1 MTPAQKNIVAD
12 ILKGDLKTASHQR
25 LIELCLLYEAAPD
38 AHDTFPAALKTEL
51 ERRFTAAEIGKND
64 VLFAVLQKKANGYQS
79 AIPLFHQR
87 LLEMAGTVNRD
98 IWFTDNKALFE
109 SAIADADVA
118 KWLVKQHDIL
128 EKCLHNRLALAMLAA
143 STTAS
148 SAILSDQTAVAL
160 WKNAP
165 ALWDIW
171 PKHAPGMAV
180 IAKSSELT
188 QYIVD
193 TAPAFTAIMASKT
206 AWEALA
212 TGAEGMRVIAASAK
226 AIAAVIASQTAMAA
240 VAGSQVAMAA
250 VAGSQVA
257 MAAVAG
263 SQVAMAA
270 VAGSQVAMA
279 AVAGSQVAMAAVAGS
294 QVAMAAVAGSQVAMA
309 AVAGSQVA
317 MAAVAVSSM
326 ALAEIVQTATGRA
339 ALIAHND
346 NLQAVRQQIY
356 DTIKT
361 DWKRKANIYGGSEVN
376 APNISNTMTNPLK
389 TPKNALVFACL
400 GRHGNYPNGV
410 LELQHPGGSIAARTT
425 TARSQPTSMIAVDGI
440 SFGGAIVFNQM
451 DFGYGYAEL
460 WAKE

>member
-257 MAAVAG
+257 MAAVA
-263 SQVAMAA
+263 
-270 VAGSQVAMA
+270 
-279 AVAGSQVAMAAVAGS
+279 
-294 QVAMAAVAGSQVAMA
+294 
-309 AVAGSQVA
+309 
-317 MAAVAVSSM
+317 VSSM

>member
-263 SQVAMAA
+263 TQIA
-270 VAGSQVAMA
+270 
-279 AVAGSQVAMAAVAGS
+279 
-294 QVAMAAVAGSQVAMA
+294 
-309 AVAGSQVA
+309 
-317 MAAVAVSSM
+317 M